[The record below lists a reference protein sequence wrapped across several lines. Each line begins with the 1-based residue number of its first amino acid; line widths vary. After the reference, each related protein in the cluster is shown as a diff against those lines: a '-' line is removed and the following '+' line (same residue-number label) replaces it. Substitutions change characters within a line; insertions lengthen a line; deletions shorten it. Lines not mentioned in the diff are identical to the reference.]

1 MKGNHVEHQNMIT
14 QYYLCCNLN
23 VTYCDTYNLPFNDT
37 FISIYQCNLPVIHKI
52 KCFYL
57 GCAAG
62 IRSFAFLSNHKYHD
76 GYPKENLECN
86 QSLPSFANCA
96 CLRLLLLCTK
106 KKIFYFLAQS
116 KSSNASSSYGKYMLT
131 DFVTYYK
138 LEQDD

>member
-14 QYYLCCNLN
+14 QYYICYNLN
-23 VTYCDTYNLPFNDT
+23 LTYCDKWKAQ
-37 FISIYQCNLPVIHKI
+37 YQCNLPVIHKI

-76 GYPKENLECN
+76 GYPKENLKCN

-96 CLRLLLLCTK
+96 CIRLLLLCTK
-106 KKIFYFLAQS
+106 KKTFYFLAQS
-116 KSSNASSSYGKYMLT
+116 KSSNASSSLCGKYMLT
-131 DFVTYYK
+131 EFVTYYK
-138 LEQDD
+138 LVQDD